1 MLRSQECTVFLVRCI
16 STGINTLVLGGGD
29 AGGESSTNRW
39 WFHGNSQGLPF
50 NSWLPCGQTGFKQF
64 CLGHNYSVKKRIPVA
79 YPLIF
84 QLTRYLEPGVDR
96 YLIYKFQIHKELED
110 QGYYTNQPGIFGS
123 FFGAKNLSLFI
134 EVEHHHVENLKPHLL
149 RLHCY
154 MWGFGVLGFVV
165 MVRISCNK
173 PKKTRDLIKEKIRIM
188 VNSIHCQSF
197 TRYLLD
203 RVPPPPRML
212 ARLVPPRSV
221 GSQPKPLK
229 GPPLLGGG

>member
-1 MLRSQECTVFLVRCI
+1 M
-16 STGINTLVLGGGD
+16 
-29 AGGESSTNRW
+29 
-39 WFHGNSQGLPF
+39 
-50 NSWLPCGQTGFKQF
+50 
-64 CLGHNYSVKKRIPVA
+64 GHNYSVKKRIPVA

-123 FFGAKNLSLFI
+123 LFRAKNTFLLFI

-149 RLHCY
+149 RLHSHVRV
-154 MWGFGVLGFVV
+154 WSIGVCCHGENLLQQTQ
-165 MVRISCNK
+165 
-173 PKKTRDLIKEKIRIM
+173 KTRDLIKEKIRIM

-203 RVPPPPRML
+203 RGPPPTQD
-212 ARLVPPRSV
+212 A
-221 GSQPKPLK
+221 GSSRPSPGVLD
-229 GPPLLGGG
+229 LNLNL